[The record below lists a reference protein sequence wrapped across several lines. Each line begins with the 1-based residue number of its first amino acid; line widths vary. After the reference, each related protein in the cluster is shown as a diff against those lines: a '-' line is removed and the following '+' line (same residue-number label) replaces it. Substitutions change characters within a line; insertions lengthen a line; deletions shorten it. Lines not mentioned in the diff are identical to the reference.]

1 MKPKYE
7 TRFWTQTLAPPASCL
22 AGRCVCSAGVN
33 TDSTDKKTKEIWEG
47 NRVRS
52 LPLSIQKKG
61 RLKLRMLNNA
71 QNIAD
76 LRIPPGNKL
85 KKLSGNLKENYSIRI
100 NEQWRIIF
108 IWQNGNARSVQI
120 CDYH

>member
-1 MKPKYE
+1 MIE
-7 TRFWTQTLAPPASCL
+7 NFA
-22 AGRCVCSAGVN
+22 
-33 TDSTDKKTKEIWEG
+33 DKKTKEIWEG

-52 LPLSIQKKG
+52 LLLSIQKKG

-85 KKLSGNLKENYSIRI
+85 EKLSGNLKGNYSIRI

-108 IWQNGNARSVQI
+108 IWENGNARWVRM
-120 CDYH
+120 CD

>member
-1 MKPKYE
+1 MIE
-7 TRFWTQTLAPPASCL
+7 NFA
-22 AGRCVCSAGVN
+22 
-33 TDSTDKKTKEIWEG
+33 DKKTKEIWEG

-85 KKLSGNLKENYSIRI
+85 EKLSGNLKGNYSIRI

-108 IWQNGNARSVQI
+108 IWENGNARSVQI